1 METTEERE
9 TRVAALEA
17 GRHRRRV
24 EQRSLSRE
32 NVPAVMLPGPP
43 GAAVTPRTALAVA
56 DVFACVRAL
65 VDTASTLPLIAYRRS
80 GESRVRLTS
89 GRLAALLDRPAPGKP
104 GYALLADVMASL
116 QLHGDAF
123 VGKYRDEDGEVS
135 QLGVIDPTRVTVEV
149 RGGMPLYTISP
160 ARGERQTVTERDV
173 LHVRSPLS
181 LDGIRGLSPVSAAR
195 QAVESAAAIASHA
208 AATFKNGA
216 RPSGV
221 LKVPPGPEQQEVME
235 NLRSGFEARHGGADN
250 GGRVAVL
257 AADISFEAISIPPND
272 LQFVEQRQFATAEIA
287 RIFRLPPWIVG
298 APTGDSLT
306 YSTVEQQGQAFVLY
320 ALRPWLV
327 AIEAS
332 LNGDPDLVPEGA
344 FVEFLIDAL
353 LRADSS
359 ARAAIYTQALNAET
373 GWMDRAEVRALENL
387 PTERSTQEVMT

>member
-1 METTEERE
+1 METLTERE
-9 TRVAALEA
+9 DRIARLEA
-17 GRHRRRV
+17 GR
-24 EQRSLSRE
+24 RSRSESRALTRE
-32 NVPAVMLPGPP
+32 NVPSVMLPGPP
-43 GAAVTPRTALAVA
+43 GATVTPRTALAVA

-65 VDTASTLPLIAYRRS
+65 VDTASTLPLIPYRRA
-80 GESRVRLTS
+80 GESRVRLRS
-89 GRLAALLDRPAPGKP
+89 GRLAGLLDRPAPGKP

-123 VGKYRDEDGEVS
+123 VAKYRDEDGEVS
-135 QLGVIDPTRVTVEV
+135 QLGVLDPTRIKVEV
-149 RGGMPLYTISP
+149 RGGMPLYEIQP
-160 ARGERQTVTERDV
+160 KVGERQTVTERDV

-195 QAVESAAAIASHA
+195 QAVESAAAVATHT
-208 AATFKNGA
+208 AATFRNGA

-221 LKVPPGPEQQEVME
+221 LSVPPGPEQGEVIE
-235 NLRSGFEARHGGADN
+235 NLRAGWEDRHGGPDN
-250 GGRVAVL
+250 AARIAVL
-257 AADISFEAISIPPND
+257 AAEINFQALSVPPAD

-332 LNGDPDLVPEGA
+332 INGDPDLVPEGA

-387 PTERSTQEVMT
+387 PTETNRPQEVTT